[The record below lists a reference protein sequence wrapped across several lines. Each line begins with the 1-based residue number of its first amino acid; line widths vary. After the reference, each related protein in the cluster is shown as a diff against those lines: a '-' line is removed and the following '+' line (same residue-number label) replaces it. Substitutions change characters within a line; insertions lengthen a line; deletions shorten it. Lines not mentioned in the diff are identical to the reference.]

1 MSLTAHDIAKL
12 DMQRDERNA
21 QHYSPEQRQQVAQQR
36 QLTNM
41 FINAILTNAKR
52 EI

>member
-1 MSLTAHDIAKL
+1 MSLTAHDIKQMDL
-12 DMQRDERNA
+12 QRDARNA
-21 QHYSPEQRQQVAQQR
+21 VHYTQEQQRQVAQQQ

-41 FINAILTNAKR
+41 FINAILTNAKT